1 MIVDIFRKKYT
12 VRRHSKQQIVRGHA
26 VYDYEELQTLL
37 NVQPLN
43 PDEIQALPE
52 GERSVKRVKAFGDY
66 PLTAADQFSGRP
78 GDWLFYKCS
87 WYECKSCVERD
98 HTPIGH
104 FRSEF
109 VIVPE
114 TELDE
119 NMQELQ
125 VLRDD
130 FERAAQAFV

>member
-1 MIVDIFRKKYT
+1 MFVNIFRKKYT
-12 VRRHSKQQIVRGHA
+12 IRRHSIQQIVRGHA
-26 VYDYEELQTLL
+26 VCDYEEVQTLL

-66 PLTAADQFSGRP
+66 PLRSADQFSGSP
-78 GDWLFYKCS
+78 GDWLFYKGS

-114 TELDE
+114 CELDE
-119 NMQELQ
+119 NMQEPQELGN
-125 VLRDD
+125 D
-130 FERAAQAFV
+130 FK